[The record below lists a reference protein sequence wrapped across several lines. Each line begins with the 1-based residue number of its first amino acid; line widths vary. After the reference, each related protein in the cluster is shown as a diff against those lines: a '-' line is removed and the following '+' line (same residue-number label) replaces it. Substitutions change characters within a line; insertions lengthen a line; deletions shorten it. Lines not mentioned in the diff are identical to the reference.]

1 VIPDVV
7 TKESGAADY
16 AVSASGTLVYLP
28 GGLANNSQ
36 ALAWREPDGRDTP
49 LPRVPAQNYQTLRVS
64 PEGQR
69 ALALVSP
76 RQGAPASLWL
86 IDLVRETTIRLTTPE
101 LPVNAAVW
109 HPDGKQIV
117 FTTWSTTVPVEARGL
132 FRISVSGTGAPE
144 PLLSSQLAL
153 IPMSWTPNGSHLIV
167 TSGPGTGNADIG
179 HIALATPSEVT
190 PLIAGPAPESA
201 PALSPNGRWLA
212 YVLNDNGV
220 QLFVRPYPDVDAARI
235 PASNGFGMNP
245 VWSRDGRQLYF
256 SALNN
261 ELHVMDVEETATTIA
276 FGKPRLVMLTR
287 DELNDQIRLALP
299 PVNGRILRTV
309 RATSGLERPT
319 EYRVVLN
326 WTEELKA
333 RVARR

>member
-1 VIPDVV
+1 
-7 TKESGAADY
+7 
-16 AVSASGTLVYLP
+16 
-28 GGLANNSQ
+28 
-36 ALAWREPDGRDTP
+36 
-49 LPRVPAQNYQTLRVS
+49 
-64 PEGQR
+64 
-69 ALALVSP
+69 
-76 RQGAPASLWL
+76 
-86 IDLVRETTIRLTTPE
+86 
-101 LPVNAAVW
+101 
-109 HPDGKQIV
+109 
-117 FTTWSTTVPVEARGL
+117 
-132 FRISVSGTGAPE
+132 
-144 PLLSSQLAL
+144 
-153 IPMSWTPNGSHLIV
+153 
-167 TSGPGTGNADIG
+167 
-179 HIALATPSEVT
+179 
-190 PLIAGPAPESA
+190 
-201 PALSPNGRWLA
+201 
-212 YVLNDNGV
+212 
-220 QLFVRPYPDVDAARI
+220 
-235 PASNGFGMNP
+235 MNP